1 MKKNLIVLGIVTSL
15 TCISCTQVA
24 EVPSVSTTKEY
35 NLDDIRSYDAA
46 LRAGVKNVWLEDPFD
61 EYNTTEDVAKNA
73 EVFILSAPTLRATTT
88 EDMSLDKLLRVADL
102 LVEVCPA
109 DFKSAQE
116 YSDALDHIIRHEG
129 IDLSQTEAL
138 ILHTAVV
145 TASEATFLKYGSD
158 LSELA
163 RLWNTPN
170 SNTELRA
177 YEPYGEREANAF
189 AFAGSK
195 IRRWWRSHPCA
206 RGIISWAI
214 GGAIGGAVG
223 GPHGAVAGAI
233 GGAVGGALDAC

>member
-1 MKKNLIVLGIVTSL
+1 M
-15 TCISCTQVA
+15 
-24 EVPSVSTTKEY
+24 STTKEY

-46 LRAGVKNVWLEDPFD
+46 LRAGVKNVWFEDPFD
-61 EYNTTEDVAKNA
+61 EHNTTEDVAKNA
-73 EVFILSAPTLRATTT
+73 EVFILSAPTLRTATT
-88 EDMSLDKLLRVADL
+88 EDVSSDKLLRVADL
-102 LVEVCPA
+102 LIEVCPA

-170 SNTELRA
+170 SNSELRA

-195 IRRWWRSHPCA
+195 IRSWWRSHPCA
-206 RGIISWAI
+206 RGIICGAI
-214 GGAIGGAVG
+214 GGAIGGAPR
-223 GPHGAVAGAI
+223 GPHAAVSGAI
-233 GGAVGGALDAC
+233 SMSVVGALEAC